1 MGDINMADLFSDEWM
16 KSFMDAWNKEPELSD
31 ALAKIDFD
39 SVIGYGFQGDD
50 GPTGVITVEKGK
62 VTAAGAY
69 NGESLSWDIR
79 AKPANWEKWLNKGV
93 GMAGLGMAYTT
104 GKMKFVVG
112 DYMSMVKDPRMAGP
126 FIKSFSV
133 MGTV

>member
-1 MGDINMADLFSDEWM
+1 MADLFSDEWM
-16 KSFMDAWNKEPELSD
+16 KAYMDAWNNEPALAG
-31 ALAKIDFD
+31 ALAKINFN

-50 GPTGVITVEKGK
+50 GPTGVITVEDGV

-69 NGESLSWDIR
+69 NGETLSWDIR
-79 AKPANWEKWLNKGV
+79 AKQASWDKWLSKGV

-112 DYMSMVKDPRMAGP
+112 DYMSMAKDPRMAGP
-126 FIKSFSV
+126 FIKSFGV
-133 MGTV
+133 MGLV

>member
-1 MGDINMADLFSDEWM
+1 MADLFSDEWM
-16 KSFMDAWNKEPELSD
+16 NSFKDAWNNEPALSD
-31 ALAKIDFD
+31 ALAKIDFN

-50 GPTGVITVEKGK
+50 GPTGVITVENGK

-69 NGESLSWDIR
+69 NGETLSWDIR
-79 AKPANWEKWLNKGV
+79 AKQANWEKWLKKGI

-112 DYMSMVKDPRMAGP
+112 DYLAMAKDPRMAGP
-126 FIKSFSV
+126 FIKSFNV
-133 MGTV
+133 MGSI

>member
-1 MGDINMADLFSDEWM
+1 MADLFSDEWM
-16 KSFMDAWNKEPELSD
+16 KSFQGAWNNEPALSD
-31 ALAKIDFD
+31 ALAKIDFN
-39 SVIGYGFQGDD
+39 SIIGYGFQGDD
-50 GPTGVITVEKGK
+50 GPTGVITVENGK

-69 NGESLSWDIR
+69 NGETLSWDIR
-79 AKPANWEKWLNKGV
+79 AKQASWDKWLSKGI

-112 DYMSMVKDPRMAGP
+112 DYMAMAKDPRMAGP

-133 MGTV
+133 MGTI